1 MGIEKIDLSII
12 IPVYNAS
19 TTLKRC
25 LDSIFHQTTHYSF
38 EVILVDDGST
48 DDSVEIIKARK
59 ENNMILCQQKN
70 AGPAVARN
78 KGLELSNGKY
88 CAYID
93 ADDYWEDGYIEQTV
107 SFLENHNECVAV
119 TVGQRIKNTQGDK
132 LFPQDWISQG
142 KDFVIND
149 FFTAWANNQFVGTC
163 STTMITSSV
172 RKIGGQRLDLRCM
185 EDWNFWF
192 RLATCGKWG
201 FLSSILYVSDGLIA
215 TPTGKSW
222 INKMKVRWENTP
234 FVDDW
239 QKDIIDKFQGHIPHG
254 YAKARG
260 FIIRVMAYG
269 HIMSG
274 RVIEARKEV
283 IEYSKNFPCDTVS
296 KLMSKCKCNLLLWKL
311 FCIFLKWRELY
322 RYK

>member
-1 MGIEKIDLSII
+1 MDLSVI
-12 IPVYNAS
+12 IPIYNAS
-19 TTLKRC
+19 ITLKRC
-25 LDSIFHQTTHYSF
+25 LDSIFRQSTQYSF

-59 ENNMILCQQKN
+59 EKNILLYQQCN

-107 SFLENHNECVAV
+107 SFLENHVECVAV
-119 TVGQRIKNTQGDK
+119 TVGQRVKNTQGDK
-132 LFPQDWISQG
+132 SVPQTWICKG
-142 KDFVIND
+142 KDFVIEY
-149 FFTAWANNQFVGTC
+149 FFAAWADNQFVGTC
-163 STTMITSSV
+163 STTMRTSV
-172 RKIGGQRLDLRCM
+172 ARKIGGQRLDLRCM

-201 FLSSILYVSDGLIA
+201 FISSVLYVSDGLVA
-215 TPTGKSW
+215 TPSGKEW
-222 INKMKVRWENTP
+222 VEKMKVRWANTP
-234 FVDDW
+234 LLNDW

-260 FIIRVMAYG
+260 FIVRVMAYG

-283 IEYSKNFPCDTVS
+283 IEYGKDFPCDTVS
-296 KLMSKCKCNLLLWKL
+296 KLMSICKCNLLMWNLL
-311 FCIFLKWRELY
+311 CFFLKWRELH